1 MNSETFDAIV
11 IGGGQGASLAIALAK
26 AGRKTALIER
36 AYFGGTCVNYGC
48 TPTKTLV
55 ASAHTAYSA
64 RHSDKYGVQT
74 GDVSVDMK
82 AVVARKTAVVEDF
95 RGDINDN
102 LQHENLQ
109 IFCGDAK
116 FTGHKAVQVLAAE
129 KTHDLSAETV
139 IVAVGTSNKVPE
151 IDGLAAIDFL
161 DSTSIMELETVPE
174 HLVILGGGY
183 IAVEFGQMFRRFGA
197 RVTIIQK
204 NEQILTRED
213 EDVAQRVREILEE
226 DGLKIVCGAETK
238 SVSKEGAEIVLQVL
252 AGEEKREIR
261 GSHLLVAIGRTP
273 ATKDLGLE
281 LTGVECDKK
290 GFVKVDKQLKS
301 NVAGIYALGEVA
313 GSAPFTHIA
322 YDDFRILC
330 ANLLEGGDCTTKD
343 RLIPWVVYTDPQLG
357 RVGLSE
363 KEAREK
369 GIAYE
374 VATIEM
380 NAIARPLETGQTR
393 GFWKVLV
400 APDSQLLGGA
410 FLSMEGGEVMAM
422 LQFAM
427 IGKLSYETLRDL
439 PIAHPTLAESFNNL
453 FLKFDRDQKKG
464 RAERRGETGG

>member
-151 IDGLAAIDFL
+151 IDGLDAIDFL

-252 AGEEKREIR
+252 AGEEKQEIR

-273 ATKDLGLE
+273 ATQNLGLD
-281 LTGVECDKK
+281 LTGVECDEK

-330 ANLLEGGDCTTKD
+330 ANLLEGDDCTTED

-369 GIAYE
+369 GMAYE
-374 VATIEM
+374 RGDDRNGRDCAATGNRT
-380 NAIARPLETGQTR
+380 NARLLEGFGRAGQPAFGR
-393 GFWKVLV
+393 RVLV
-400 APDSQLLGGA
+400 DGRRRSDGDVA
-410 FLSMEGGEVMAM
+410 V
-422 LQFAM
+422 
-427 IGKLSYETLRDL
+427 RD
-439 PIAHPTLAESFNNL
+439 
-453 FLKFDRDQKKG
+453 DRKIVL
-464 RAERRGETGG
+464 